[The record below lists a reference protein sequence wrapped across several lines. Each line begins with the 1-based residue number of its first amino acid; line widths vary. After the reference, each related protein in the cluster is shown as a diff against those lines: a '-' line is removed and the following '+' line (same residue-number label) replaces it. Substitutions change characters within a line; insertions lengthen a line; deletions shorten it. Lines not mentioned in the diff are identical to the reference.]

1 MIEFYGS
8 PMSSAGRTH
17 WMLEEVGVAYA
28 YKRVDTRSGATRSP
42 EYLSMYAAGKVPVLR
57 DGAFVL
63 GESMAIN
70 LYLAEK
76 YKPELLPS
84 ELTTRAQIYQWSFW
98 SITNLQPELLTI
110 MFDAMKPLE
119 ARQPAAAAKARSEAD
134 AMLEFLELSL
144 SSHEYVVGAQF
155 SVADVNVGSVVN
167 IAAGC
172 GLLTARLPLTTA
184 WLARLRARPA
194 FLRAAGD

>member
-8 PMSSAGRTH
+8 PMSSAGRTR
-17 WMLEEVGVAYA
+17 WMLEEVGVAYD
-28 YKRVDTRSGATRSP
+28 YKRIDTRSGGTRTP

-76 YKPELLPS
+76 YRPELLS
-84 ELTTRAQIYQWSFW
+84 GELTTRAQIYQWSFW

-119 ARQPAAAAKARSEAD
+119 ARQPAAAEKARVAAD
-134 AMLEFLELSL
+134 EMLQFVELSL
-144 SSHEYVVGAQF
+144 AGREYLVGAQF

-167 IAAGC
+167 IAGAC
-172 GLLTARLPLTTA
+172 GLLTPELPLTTA

-194 FLRAAGD
+194 FVRAARD